1 MSSAILYS
9 ERAKTNLVLRQ
20 ETGSITK
27 AHQATLP
34 FVMQCKLPDPSELNI
49 KRVLDHLK
57 LALSKSGWRMLWRIL
72 GFD

>member
-20 ETGSITK
+20 ETSSITK
-27 AHQATLP
+27 AHQTTLP

-57 LALSKSGWRMLWRIL
+57 LALSKSGRRMWRIL